1 MLHHG
6 AYLRQQTFEMPLYP
20 RQLGFLGCVKL
31 ESQEEGREGWRSS
44 KGMEESPYV
53 PSGPQISGGASLYGS
68 AEWRLSGFLFSWE
81 SQTALP
87 FTQRQ
92 GRVCPQLSP

>member
-20 RQLGFLGCVKL
+20 RQLGSLGCVKL